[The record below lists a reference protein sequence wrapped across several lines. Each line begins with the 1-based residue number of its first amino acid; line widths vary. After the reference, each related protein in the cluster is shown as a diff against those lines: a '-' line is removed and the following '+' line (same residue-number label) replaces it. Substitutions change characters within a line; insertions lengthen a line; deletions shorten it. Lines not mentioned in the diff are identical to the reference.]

1 MITVSRISLHL
12 IATTGKKNTLLQS
25 HKLGETYRARQ
36 LTQAL
41 FQPCRRMDNHIQ
53 ESIQPRGF
61 IIYYGKNQLKLR
73 QATDTVERKNMKNRS

>member
-12 IATTGKKNTLLQS
+12 IETTEKNTLLQS
-25 HKLGETYRARQ
+25 HKLGETFRTRQ

-53 ESIQPRGF
+53 EAIQPRGF
-61 IIYYGKNQLKLR
+61 IIY
-73 QATDTVERKNMKNRS
+73 